1 MIDYNILIDR
11 FLNITDVIGNPNEGY
26 KYDAINHFQS
36 NWILESSDFHT
47 MFRTA
52 FAKRENLFYQNSW
65 GFIDKCAE
73 HFPEITRMMFRDLY
87 DENIDLEVRISN
99 FQSKA
104 DELLDQLKS
113 QLNRENLNAQQD
125 ERTVSVYLG
134 FRYPEKYIFY
144 MFSFYGR
151 LAKEFNLV
159 GDFREKKNYL
169 KLLSLL
175 PDFKKVVKERKDFVE
190 HYRSF
195 YATPNWD
202 DTNLMIQNILYV
214 GYRLDLDGIYDGSL
228 LHFSKNELLKYYQIL
243 DKLIERF
250 NLQKKDYRVVFNES
264 EKQLNFTVGQKYV
277 WCLKSKNKLNRYRA
291 IANEKFGQSIEIF
304 NSEANKFLND
314 SDDFNLIDK
323 NFDLIA
329 SAIGNELEKT
339 NKSGYYKFNSEFF
352 ERMAFDKE
360 FRTLILEKVVNDSKS
375 EAMNYWVF
383 QCNPKNYFL
392 STALRDNAVNSWK
405 VNSHREN
412 IKIGDKAIIWLTG
425 QYAGVYALATIVSL
439 PSLDIEDDLQYYKV
453 QPNKDEYRV
462 SIEIDFN
469 CYNRPILKIKL
480 EKYSW
485 FSNMNVGLQ
494 GTNFKS
500 SEEEYYNLLSLINN
514 TNEIKKL
521 SSMKL
526 PLNQILY
533 GPPGTGKT
541 YNTINKAISITNPSF
556 DLNQNRD
563 ILNQEYARLVEAGQI
578 VFTTFHQ
585 SMSYED
591 FIEGI
596 KPIMNEGEG
605 DLTYEIQNGIFKEI
619 CKSAVEISKNSII
632 DNFDES
638 WEKLIESVK
647 AHIADEKLLKIGSWE
662 YGLSTKESLKY
673 SSLNSPSQYT
683 FTITKQNIKDAY
695 QDKQARPSGAFQK
708 DMLDIVQY
716 MKSHFKLSE
725 YQKDDANTGNNE
737 QIKNY
742 VLIIDEINRGNVS
755 QIFGELITL
764 IEEGKRLGNEEELKV
779 TLPYSKKEFGVPS
792 NLYIIGTMNTAD
804 RSVEAL
810 DTALRRRFSFIEM
823 MPDIG
828 VVEKTDFLDFPRV
841 QIMQKI
847 NERVELLLDKNYTL
861 GHSYFIKDNFRASF
875 KNEIIPL
882 LQEYFYNDFGKMGLI
897 LGRGFVREKE
907 ISKFSHKS
915 VFADFE
921 TRNEIEIIKSYELI
935 PFEEVEFNNA
945 LELLLA

>member
-11 FLNITDVIGNPNEGY
+11 FLNITEVIGNPDEGY
-26 KYDAINHFQS
+26 KYDAISHFQT
-36 NWILESSDFHT
+36 NWNLESLDFRT

-73 HFPEITRMMFRDLY
+73 HFPEITKMMFRNLY
-87 DENIDLEVRISN
+87 DENINLEIRISN
-99 FQSKA
+99 FQNKA

-113 QLNRENLNAQQD
+113 QLNRDNLNAQQD

-151 LAKEFNLV
+151 LALEFKII

-175 PDFKKVVKERKDFVE
+175 PDFKNAVQERKDFVE
-190 HYRSF
+190 RYRSF
-195 YATPNWD
+195 YPAPGWD

-214 GYRLDLDGIYDGSL
+214 GYRFDLDGINDGSL
-228 LHFSKNELLKYYQIL
+228 LHFSKNELLNYYQIL

-250 NLQKKDYRVVFNES
+250 TLKKKDYRIVFNES

-277 WCLKSKNKLNRYRA
+277 WCLKSKNKINRYRA

-314 SDDFNLIDK
+314 TDDFNLINK

-329 SAIGNELEKT
+329 SAIGYELEKT
-339 NKSGYYKFNSEFF
+339 KKSGYYKFNSEFF

-360 FRTLILEKVVNDSKS
+360 FRTLILEKIVAENDDFHYYLIG
-375 EAMNYWVF
+375 EYEEW
-383 QCNPKNYFL
+383 YF
-392 STALRDNAVNSWK
+392 K
-405 VNSHREN
+405 
-412 IKIGDKAIIWLTG
+412 KYGK
-425 QYAGVYALATIVSL
+425 
-439 PSLDIEDDLQYYKV
+439 SLDSFLFAMIYGFLYQIEEQELLSKYELDHYNHSTIHCLI
-453 QPNKDEYRV
+453 N
-462 SIEIDFN
+462 EI
-469 CYNRPILKIKL
+469 P
-480 EKYSW
+480 
-485 FSNMNVGLQ
+485 
-494 GTNFKS
+494 NFKYDGLDVF
-500 SEEEYYNLLSLINN
+500 ELFLQQLLQK
-514 TNEIKKL
+514 TN
-521 SSMKL
+521 MKTN

-541 YNTINKAISITNPSF
+541 YNTINKAIGIANPEF
-556 DLNQNRD
+556 DLSQGRNL
-563 ILNQEYARLVEAGQI
+563 IKEEYHRLVDQGQI

-596 KPIMNEGEG
+596 KPHKTDDNDVYYDVDKG
-605 DLTYEIQNGIFKEI
+605 LFRNI
-619 CKSAVEISKNSII
+619 CEKASEKRVKSN
-632 DNFDES
+632 NFSEVYS
-638 WEKLIESVK
+638 
-647 AHIADEKLLKIGSWE
+647 KLLKEIDNSPESKLVLETISQAKEFTIYKNSKGNIRFHANTEKAYEGVVKKEILEHYLTTGEALDWPS
-662 YGLSTKESLKY
+662 YTKSISKYISDKY
-673 SSLNSPSQYT
+673 SYSQAEE
-683 FTITKQNIKDAY
+683 NM
-695 QDKQARPSGAFQK
+695 S
-708 DMLDIVQY
+708 
-716 MKSHFKLSE
+716 
-725 YQKDDANTGNNE
+725 
-737 QIKNY
+737 KNF

-764 IEEGKRLGNEEELKV
+764 IEEGKRIGNEEELKV

-810 DTALRRRFSFIEM
+810 DTALRRRFSFVEM
-823 MPDIG
+823 MPDVE
-828 VVEKTDFLDFPRV
+828 VVMEKQFSDYARAE
-841 QIMQKI
+841 IMQKI
-847 NERVELLLDKNYTL
+847 NERIELLLDKNYTL
-861 GHSYFIKDNFRASF
+861 GHSYFIKDDFKFSF

-882 LQEYFYNDFGKMGLI
+882 LQEYFYNDCGKIGLI
-897 LGRGFVREKE
+897 LGKGFVREKE
-907 ISKFSHKS
+907 ISKLAQKN
-915 VFADFE
+915 VFADFD
-921 TRNEIEIIKSYELI
+921 TRNEIDIIKSYEFI
-935 PFEEVEFNNA
+935 PFDDVDFNNA

>member
-11 FLNITDVIGNPNEGY
+11 FLNISDIIGNPDEGY
-26 KYDAINHFQS
+26 KYDAINHFQT
-36 NWILESSDFHT
+36 NWNLDSPDFHI

-52 FAKRENLFYQNSW
+52 FVKRENLFYQNSW

-73 HFPEITRMMFRDLY
+73 HFPEITRLMFRDLY
-87 DENIDLEVRISN
+87 DENVDIDIRISN
-99 FQSKA
+99 FQNKS
-104 DELLDQLKS
+104 DELLEQLKS
-113 QLNRENLNAQQD
+113 QLSRDNLNAQQD

-175 PDFKKVVKERKDFVE
+175 PDFKKIVKEREDFVE
-190 HYRSF
+190 RYRSF
-195 YATPNWD
+195 YPAPNWD

-214 GYRLDLDGIYDGSL
+214 GYRFDLDGIHDGSL
-228 LHFSKNELLKYYQIL
+228 LHFSKNELLNYYQIL
-243 DKLIERF
+243 DQVIERF

-277 WCLKSKNKLNRYRA
+277 WCLKSKNKVNRYRA

-314 SDDFNLIDK
+314 TDDFNLINK

-339 NKSGYYKFNSEFF
+339 KKSGYYKFNSEFF

-360 FRTLILEKVVNDSKS
+360 FRTLILEKVVAENDDIHYYLIG
-375 EAMNYWVF
+375 EYEEW
-383 QCNPKNYFL
+383 YFKKYGKRL
-392 STALRDNAVNSWK
+392 D
-405 VNSHREN
+405 
-412 IKIGDKAIIWLTG
+412 
-425 QYAGVYALATIVSL
+425 SL
-439 PSLDIEDDLQYYKV
+439 IYTMIYGFLYQ
-453 QPNKDEYRV
+453 
-462 SIEIDFN
+462 
-469 CYNRPILKIKL
+469 L
-480 EKYSW
+480 EKQNLISKYELDHYNNSTIH
-485 FSNMNVGLQ
+485 FLINEIP
-494 GTNFKS
+494 NFKYDGLDVF
-500 SEEEYYNLLSLINN
+500 ELFLQDLLQK
-514 TNEIKKL
+514 TN
-521 SSMKL
+521 MTTN

-541 YNTINKAISITNPSF
+541 YNTINKAISIANSDF
-556 DLNQNRD
+556 NLNQDRE
-563 ILNQEYARLVEAGQI
+563 ILKKEYDRLVEAGQI

-596 KPIMNEGEG
+596 KPVMTEDEGEVN
-605 DLTYEIQNGIFKEI
+605 YEIQNGIFKEI
-619 CKSAVEISKNSII
+619 CKTASEVNEITVV
-632 DNFDES
+632 DNFEDS
-638 WEKLIESVK
+638 WGKLIEVVK
-647 AHIADEKLLKIGSWE
+647 ENIVDDKLVKIGSWE

-683 FTITKQNIKDAY
+683 FTITKQNILDTY
-695 QDKQARPSGAFQK
+695 QKKQARPSGAFQK
-708 DMLDIVQY
+708 DMEDVVNY
-716 MKSHFKLSE
+716 MRTNLQLNDYKE
-725 YQKDDANTGNNE
+725 NNNE
-737 QIKNY
+737 IQHKSKERNY

-755 QIFGELITL
+755 QIFGELITI
-764 IEEGKRLGNEEELKV
+764 IEESKRLDNSEELQV
-779 TLPYSKKEFGVPS
+779 VLPYSKKKFGVPS

-810 DTALRRRFSFIEM
+810 DTALRRRFSFVEM
-823 MPDIG
+823 MPDSN
-828 VVEKTDFLDFPRV
+828 VVEEGEFKDYPRADT
-841 QIMQKI
+841 MKKI
-847 NERVELLLDKNYTL
+847 NQRIELLLDKNYTL
-861 GHSYFIKDNFRASF
+861 GHSYFIKDDFKSSF

-882 LQEYFYNDFGKMGLI
+882 LQEYFYNDCGKIGLI

-907 ISKFSHKS
+907 ISKVNHQN
-915 VFADFE
+915 VFADFD
-921 TRNEIEIIKSYELI
+921 TRNEIDIIKSYELI
-935 PFEEVEFNNA
+935 PFDDVDFNNA